1 MQYVYPA
8 VFTWYESEKVYIIK
22 FPDEESWFTE
32 GYSLTEAMENAA
44 DVLNVSLWSAEKC
57 GDKIPSASKLEDVK
71 VTDKNSFVQYI
82 FADTEAYAKMLSYEK
97 LLESSDF
104 EKKNAE
110 NRSA

>member
-8 VFTWYESEKVYIIK
+8 VFTWYKPEKVYIIK

-44 DVLNVSLWSAEKC
+44 DVLNLSLWSAEKC
-57 GDKIPSASKLEDVK
+57 GDKIPSASKLEDVNI
-71 VTDKNSFVQYI
+71 TDKNSFVQYI

-97 LLESSDF
+97 LIEAKALENI
-104 EKKNAE
+104 NAE
-110 NRSA
+110 NKSA